1 MAVGKEEGREL
12 RALEMSGDQKTCLLP
27 NQINLRFYERG
38 PVYILQMKVLAQMR
52 RRYKWGTMC
61 WRKRAA
67 LEKAPQIAHY
77 KMIIA
82 HIHVL
87 LCFRK

>member
-1 MAVGKEEGREL
+1 MDLKSMCRTHFTPCKDNCWLNQAGHMEHSVPKKPKTKTTKKNKTPP
-12 RALEMSGDQKTCLLP
+12 ALK
-27 NQINLRFYERG
+27 
-38 PVYILQMKVLAQMR
+38 
-52 RRYKWGTMC
+52 
-61 WRKRAA
+61 
-67 LEKAPQIAHY
+67 KAPQIAHY